1 MVVEADDISDEQKA
15 RICKKLGEADKVT
28 YSNFIVCQ
36 QLKIIEFDII
46 LVKTEMSFAIM
57 LVASY
62 FPVKKSYIS
71 YTIRSYCL
79 EYLILSEGKA

>member
-1 MVVEADDISDEQKA
+1 VVVEADDISDEQKA

-28 YSNFIVCQ
+28 YSNLVCQ

-62 FPVKKSYIS
+62 FPVKKWYIS